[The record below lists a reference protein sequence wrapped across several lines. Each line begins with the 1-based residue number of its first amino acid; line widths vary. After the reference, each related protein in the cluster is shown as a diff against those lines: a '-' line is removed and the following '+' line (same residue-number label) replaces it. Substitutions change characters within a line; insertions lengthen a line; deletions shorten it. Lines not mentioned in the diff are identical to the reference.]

1 MFGLL
6 RFIRGFCGF
15 CFALQIFGLFPV
27 LTWLQNPGA
36 VTSGMWAHVFI
47 KIIFLALFGGLFFGL
62 RKLLNKLYFK
72 KYGGLHPI
80 LGDRKWA
87 L

>member
-15 CFALQIFGLFPV
+15 YFALQIFGLLPV
-27 LTWLQNPGA
+27 FTWLQNPSA

-47 KIIFLALFGGLFFGL
+47 KIILLALFGGLFFGL
-62 RKLLNKLYFK
+62 RKLINKFYLK
-72 KYGGLHPI
+72 KHGVLHPT